1 MSPPKAV
8 RPTSRTIG
16 GLVEE
21 QAKRYP
27 NREFAV
33 GGDLRIT
40 YADAHEVSAAY
51 ARSLIALGVG
61 RGDKVGILMG
71 NRPDWLLLHFAAAR
85 VGAAV
90 VGINTWSTARELEY
104 YLSHSD
110 CRLLVTVERF
120 LKNRYVEMLNEV
132 GVSRETFPLLDHV
145 VVWGD
150 EAGPGMKS
158 RADFLAAGAG
168 VGDDRLAAAE
178 ATVDPDD
185 LAFILYTSGSTA
197 LPKGVMIQHAGLIE
211 NMWEIGERLH
221 MTPDD
226 SLWLATPLFYG
237 FGCENALYAVAT
249 HGSRL
254 VLQESFEAGEALR
267 LFEAER
273 CTVFYGMPNMVHA
286 LKAHPDFTTRDLR
299 ALRTGITM
307 GTPDQFRALAATF
320 LPEVTQAYGMT
331 ELYGNACVADV
342 ASPVDVRAT
351 TGGRPLGGV
360 DLRIVDPATGE
371 EVGRDTVGEIRV
383 KGYVTLGYYKDPE
396 RTAESFD
403 TRGYFKTG
411 DLGVMD
417 PDGNVTFRGRMKEMV
432 KTGGINVSPI
442 EVEDYLL
449 GHPEVSEAY
458 VVGVPDDVRGEAL
471 AAVIVATDPENPP
484 SAGDMTAYC
493 REGLAAYKAP
503 HMFRFITVPQVPRTT
518 TGKVQK
524 NRMVDLF
531 GPVSEPPA

>member
-1 MSPPKAV
+1 VSSIKAV
-8 RPTSRTIG
+8 KPSSRTIG
-16 GLVEE
+16 DLIKE

-27 NREFAV
+27 EREFTV
-33 GGDLRIT
+33 GGGQRFT
-40 YADAHEVSAAY
+40 YAEVYAASERY
-51 ARSLIALGVG
+51 ARSLIALGIG

-85 VGAAV
+85 IGAV
-90 VGINTWSTARELEY
+90 VVGVNTWSTARELEY
-104 YLSHSD
+104 YLRHSD
-110 CRLLVTVERF
+110 CRVLFTVERL
-120 LKNRYVEMLNEV
+120 LKNNYVQLLREI
-132 GVSRETFPLLDHV
+132 GVTRETFPLLEHV
-145 VVWGD
+145 VVWG
-150 EAGPGMKS
+150 EAQSGMMDQ
-158 RADFLAAGAG
+158 AAFLAAGEAISA
-168 VGDDRLAAAE
+168 DQLAALAAAVE
-178 ATVDPDD
+178 PTD
-185 LAFILYTSGSTA
+185 LALLLYTSGSTS

-254 VLQESFEAGEALR
+254 VLQEFFEPGEALR
-267 LFEAER
+267 LLEAER

-286 LKAHPDFTTRDLR
+286 LKAHADFPTRDITS
-299 ALRTGITM
+299 LRTGITM
-307 GTPDQFRALAATF
+307 GTPDQYRALAATF

-342 ASPVDVRAT
+342 SSPIDIRAT
-351 TGGRPLGGV
+351 SGGKPLGGV
-360 DLRIVDPATGE
+360 DLRIFDPVTGE
-371 EVGRDTVGEIRV
+371 ELPHGSVGEIRV
-383 KGYVTLGYYKDPE
+383 KGHVTLGYYKDPE

-403 TRGYFKTG
+403 ARGYFRTG
-411 DLGVMD
+411 DLGVKD
-417 PDGNVTFRGRMKEMV
+417 AEGNVTFRGRMKEFV

-442 EVEDYLL
+442 EVEEYLL
-449 GHPEVSEAY
+449 GHPDVSEAY

-471 AAVIVATDPENPP
+471 AAVVVGADPENPP
-484 SAGDMTAYC
+484 SATALTAYC
-493 REGLAAYKAP
+493 REGLAAYKTP
-503 HMFRFITVPQVPRTT
+503 HVFRFITVPEVPRTT

-531 GPVSEPPA
+531 EPASKSDA